1 MIEHEDIERLK
12 EIFITRQECTTQMDS
27 VTDRLSKGNERFA
40 KIETQLSLI
49 TKLLYGI
56 GSGIIALIVGSL
68 WNLIAK

>member
-56 GSGIIALIVGSL
+56 GIGSAARILGSL
-68 WNLIAK
+68 LNLIAR